1 MEVGFHISQ
10 LLDSTR
16 LSSKNSQHLCH
27 SLIRV
32 ERVLTEYSSSLDS
45 SRSISSEEREKT
57 SRKLK
62 SILLELIEV
71 LGEEKNTVL
80 AQLEVQVDSQTFQQ
94 SPLASTTSSQ
104 IYDRYNV
111 WTSAVHDI
119 VYVINLDK
127 AVSTSTFLRLS
138 QAVLLI
144 LSLIDD
150 YTTSF
155 PNSWNS

>member
-1 MEVGFHISQ
+1 MEVGFRISQ
-10 LLDSTR
+10 LLDSIR
-16 LSSKNSQHLCH
+16 LSTKNSQHLSH

-45 SRSISSEEREKT
+45 SRSISTEEREK
-57 SRKLK
+57 SLRKLK

-80 AQLEVQVDSQTFQQ
+80 AQLEVQVDSQTSQQ

-119 VYVINLDK
+119 VINLDK

-150 YTTSF
+150 YTSSF
-155 PNSWNS
+155 SNPWNS

>member
-1 MEVGFHISQ
+1 MEIGFRISQ
-10 LLDSTR
+10 LLDSIR
-16 LSSKNSQHLCH
+16 LSSKNSQHLSH

-45 SRSISSEEREKT
+45 SRSISTEEREKS

-80 AQLEVQVDSQTFQQ
+80 SQLEVQVDSQTSQQ

-119 VYVINLDK
+119 VINLDK
-127 AVSTSTFLRLS
+127 AVSTRTFLRLS

-144 LSLIDD
+144 LSLVDD
-150 YTTSF
+150 YTTSIS
-155 PNSWNS
+155 NSWNS